1 MDLFRRFKTV
11 WPAAFFLLASLALN
25 RGLLPH
31 LTDTLPGNAGDP
43 MLNAWILAWVSDAVG
58 SDPASLWD
66 APIFHPTEKALALS
80 EHLFGIAV
88 FVAPVYWL
96 TGDAIL
102 TYNVAFLLGYAL
114 LGFST
119 FHLTRTLTG
128 RTDAALAAGL
138 VVMSSPYF
146 VSSQVAR
153 LQTLSAGWS
162 VLTWSYLWRWLQAP
176 SRRLL
181 VAAAICWIVQCY
193 SNTYI
198 GLFLPLTIVLLAVV
212 GHAARPSAAIAARG
226 GALALAAFV
235 VVLVVAPVLL
245 LYRDVHNANGL
256 GHSTTSVH
264 RYSATVSSYGRV
276 WDDRRDW
283 PWRDDVSDRAL
294 FPGVLLTGLALAAAV
309 SSVSRRQPPQA
320 RRATLALAGTAVVMA
335 AISFGPTPAIVD
347 APLGVPGPYALLTYL
362 VPEAE
367 SVRAPGRFAVF
378 VILALGGLAGLGA
391 SAIFSR
397 LGPTARWSGLAAVA
411 LLSLVTGRRDY
422 DWLAH
427 LADPDPSSAAAYAWL
442 AEQPPSV
449 ILELPVVTH
458 FQAQAPNAGA
468 SVTLRYQ
475 LAALEHGHRLVNGS
489 SGFVTPLVA
498 LLQAP
503 TSPFTT
509 MDTIDEA
516 VELMRDIGTRYVVL
530 HRHEHGE
537 RWLPH
542 ADATIAALRAD
553 TAHVESVREF
563 GSTVVFTLR
572 PRPAQAPPMRRAR
585 LPNTEFT
592 LAVSHDHGGAAHLVD
607 ADADTRWQ
615 VPQRNGAWIEVQ
627 LRRTRHLSGVK
638 LDVAHHAVAEY
649 PHYLRIVGRGVDG
662 DDIVLYDGAGVLP
675 TARAAVLEPSAPGL
689 RVTWPSM
696 PLSSLRIE
704 QPVPAGDR
712 RWTVHELHLLTDVEL
727 N

>member
-1 MDLFRRFKTV
+1 MIEPRLWTRV
-11 WPAAFFLLASLALN
+11 WPPLVFLLASLAIN
-25 RGLLPH
+25 RELLPF
-31 LTDTLPGNAGDP
+31 LTNTLPGNAGDP
-43 MLNAWILAWVSDAVG
+43 MLNAWILGWVSDAVA

-66 APIFHPTEKALALS
+66 APIFHPTERALALS

-88 FVAPVYWL
+88 FVAPFYWL
-96 TGDAIL
+96 TGDAVF
-102 TYNVAFLLGYAL
+102 TYNVAFLLGYAF
-114 LGFST
+114 LGWST

-128 RTDAALAAGL
+128 RTDAALVAGL
-138 VVMSSPYF
+138 AVMSSPYF

-181 VAAAICWIVQCY
+181 IAAAVCWIVQCY

-198 GLFLPLTIVLLAVV
+198 GLFLPLTLVVLAAA
-212 GHAARPSAAIAARG
+212 GHVSRPRAALAARG
-226 GALALAAFV
+226 GALALASLG
-235 VVLVVAPVLL
+235 VVLMVAPVLL
-245 LYRDVHNANGL
+245 LYRDVHDANGL
-256 GHSTTSVH
+256 GHSVTDVH
-264 RYSATVSSYGRV
+264 RYSATVSSYARV
-276 WDDRRDW
+276 WVDRDDW
-283 PWRDDVSDRAL
+283 PWRDGVSDRAL
-294 FPGVLLTGLALAAAV
+294 FPGVLLTVLAV
-309 SSVSRRQPPQA
+309 SGAAGLSRRTPPEA
-320 RRATLALAGTAVVMA
+320 RRASLAFTGIVVVIA
-335 AISFGPTPAIVD
+335 AITLGPTPALVE
-347 APLGVPGPYALLTYL
+347 APIGVPGPYALLTTF
-362 VPEAE
+362 VPSAE
-367 SVRAPGRFAVF
+367 SIRAPGRFAVF

-391 SAIFSR
+391 TSVFAR
-397 LGPTARWSGLAAVA
+397 VGPAARRIGLAAIG
-411 LLSLVTGRRDY
+411 LLSLVTSQRDY

-458 FQAQAPNAGA
+458 FQAQAPLAGA

-489 SGFVTPLVA
+489 SGFVTPLVT

-530 HRHEHGE
+530 HRHEHGD

-553 TAHVESVREF
+553 STHVESFREF

-572 PRPAQAPPMRRAR
+572 PRPAPAPLLRRAR
-585 LPNTEFT
+585 LPKTEYT
-592 LAVSHDHGGAAHLVD
+592 LAVSHDHGAAAHLVD
-607 ADADTRWQ
+607 ENGDTRWQ
-615 VPQRNGAWIEVQ
+615 VPQRDGAWIEVQ
-627 LRRTRHLSGVK
+627 LRRTRSLSGVK
-638 LDVAHHAVAEY
+638 LDVQQHAVGEY

-662 DDIVLYDGAGVLP
+662 DDVVLYDGAGVLP
-675 TARAAVLEPSAPGL
+675 TARAAVLEPAAPGL
-689 RVTWPSM
+689 RVTWPPM

-712 RWTVHELHLLTDVEL
+712 RWTVHELHVLTDTAP